1 MNRGE
6 TKALVSFL
14 SIYVGSA
21 ILLIGIL
28 LYMHYKEEVET
39 IERTCSMELNNA
51 SMGIKTDILNSY
63 MHNKSFVPKKLEKD
77 ELRYALFDKDKNLIF
92 SYIDGINFLDLEKK
106 FYESDIYH
114 FYIEKLN
121 EKMIPIKYIVIETC
135 QGIEDRDKMKIY
147 VVIILILSALFVGF
161 IGFLLS
167 KLLLK
172 PVREQVQHMDN
183 FIKDSAHE
191 LNTPVTVLMTSVS
204 MLQKGKKPEKMMKY
218 ILSSSKQISHIYND
232 IHFSAF
238 DTLHESIEGEFSLDS
253 LICDSVEYFT
263 DISIT
268 KNITLQCDVQECK
281 IIMDKTKTQ
290 KVINNL
296 LSNAI
301 KYSNA
306 NSSIKVSLTNS
317 VFYVQDFGI
326 GIKQSE
332 QKEIFKRYKRGENIE
347 GGFGIGLDIVKRICL
362 DYKLKLG
369 LISKVGEGSTFSIDF
384 SSIVSK
390 KNIDN

>member
-39 IERTCSMELNNA
+39 IDRTCSMELNNA

-63 MHNKSFVPKKLEKD
+63 MHNKKFVPKKLEKD
-77 ELRYALFDKDKNLIF
+77 ALRYALFDEDKKLIF
-92 SYIDGINFLDLEKK
+92 SYIDGINFLDLEKT
-106 FYESDIYH
+106 FYEKDIYH

-135 QGIEDRDKMKIY
+135 QGIEDRDKMKVY
-147 VVIILILSALFVGF
+147 VVFILILSALFVGF

-167 KLLLK
+167 RILLK
-172 PVREQVQHMDN
+172 PIREKVQDMDN

-191 LNTPVTVLMTSVS
+191 LNTPVSVLMTSVS
-204 MLQKGKKPEKMMKY
+204 MLKKGKKPEKMMKY

-238 DTLHESIEGEFSLDS
+238 DSLHESIEEEFNLDT
-253 LICDSVEYFT
+253 LICESVEYFN
-263 DISIT
+263 DISVT
-268 KNITLQCDVQECK
+268 KNIILECEVDECV
-281 IIMDKTKTQ
+281 ILMDKTKTQ

-301 KYSNA
+301 KYSNS
-306 NSSIKVSLTNS
+306 NSTINVSLKDAILS
-317 VFYVQDFGI
+317 VQDYGI
-326 GIKQSE
+326 GINEAE
-332 QKEIFKRYKRGENIE
+332 QEEIFKRYNQ
-347 GGFGIGLDIVKRICL
+347 FFT
-362 DYKLKLG
+362 
-369 LISKVGEGSTFSIDF
+369 TF
-384 SSIVSK
+384 
-390 KNIDN
+390 

>member
-1 MNRGE
+1 LNKGE

-28 LYMHYKEEVET
+28 LYMHYKEEVKT

-63 MHNKSFVPKKLEKD
+63 MHNKIFVPKKLKKN
-77 ELRYALFDKDKNLIF
+77 ELRYALFDKDKKLIF

-135 QGIEDRDKMKIY
+135 QGIEDRDKMKVYI
-147 VVIILILSALFVGF
+147 VVILLLSAIFVGF

-172 PVREQVQHMDN
+172 PVREKVKHMDN

-204 MLQKGKKPEKMMKY
+204 MLQKGKNPEKMMKY

-238 DTLHESIEGEFSLDS
+238 DILHESIDEEFSLDA
-253 LICDSVEYFT
+253 LICESVEYFT

-268 KNITLQCDVQECK
+268 KNITLECDVEECK
-281 IIMDKTKTQ
+281 ITMDKTKTQ

-306 NSSIKVSLTNS
+306 NSSIKVSLKDTI
-317 VFYVQDFGI
+317 FRVQDFGI

-332 QKEIFKRYKRGENIE
+332 QKEIFKRYRRGENTE

-369 LISKVGEGSTFSIDF
+369 LVSKVDEGSTFSIDF
-384 SSIVSK
+384 ASIITS
-390 KNIDN
+390 KNIHN